1 MCAHNGTCCIDEFD
15 KMGPQQRTLLEAM
28 EQQCISI
35 AKGGIVC
42 TLPCKATVLAAANPI
57 GGHYDKS
64 KSVSENLKFLF
75 FDYLLFYE

>member
-1 MCAHNGTCCIDEFD
+1 MGT
-15 KMGPQQRTLLEAM
+15 QQQTLLEAM

-42 TLPCKATVLAAANPI
+42 TLPCKTTVLAAANPI

-64 KSVSENLKFLF
+64 RTVAENLKYN
-75 FDYLLFYE
+75 YLSQIQILDTSYLKLHIFIE